1 MLTIVWETVGNCGQ
15 LWTIVDNFGQLWTM
29 APIWSLTKGRA
40 EGTRWTDGPRW
51 RQSRVNEGFGPNG
64 PPSSISSS
72 PSLSTPIPNFL
83 FTTQQTIACCW
94 CGAPYIGGGFFPKE
108 VLDCSEPKLLLVC
121 LAAAALV
128 ALVESGSLSKLGV
141 ILLCLIFAPAA
152 DPKRIHYAKYK
163 NKQFIRN

>member
-1 MLTIVWETVGNCGQ
+1 MLTIVWETVDNC
-15 LWTIVDNFGQLWTM
+15 GQLWTM

-51 RQSRVNEGFGPNG
+51 RQSRVNEGFWLNQ

-72 PSLSTPIPNFL
+72 PPLSTPIPNFL

-94 CGAPYIGGGFFPKE
+94 CGAPYIGGGFSPKRFWM
-108 VLDCSEPKLLLVC
+108 VLNRKQLLVC
-121 LAAAALV
+121 LATAALV

-141 ILLCLIFAPAA
+141 IPLCLIFAPAA

-163 NKQFIRN
+163 NKQTIRN